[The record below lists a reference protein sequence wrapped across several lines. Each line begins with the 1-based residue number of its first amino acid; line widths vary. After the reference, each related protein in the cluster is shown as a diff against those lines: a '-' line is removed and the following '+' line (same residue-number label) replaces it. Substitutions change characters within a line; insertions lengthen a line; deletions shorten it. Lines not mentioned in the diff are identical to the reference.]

1 MNAYNGGM
9 SETKDNVIVRPAT
22 MDDLEDI
29 SHLAEQ
35 LGYPN
40 SLEDMQKRLQVILNN
55 PEQGVFVVDTAS
67 KIVAGYIH
75 AMKHV
80 FIEVDPLVDV
90 GGLVIDEQ
98 YRRQGLGK
106 ILLAAVE
113 SWAIEGGYQHIRLR
127 SNIIREA
134 SHQFYKNMGYSIN
147 KTQYS
152 FIKTLRE

>member
-1 MNAYNGGM
+1 M
-9 SETKDNVIVRPAT
+9 SETQNSVFVRRAD
-22 MDDLEDI
+22 MDDLADI
-29 SHLAEQ
+29 SRLAEQ

-40 SLEDMQKRLQVILNN
+40 SLEDMQKRLQVILSN
-55 PEQGVFVVDTAS
+55 PEQAVFVVDTAS
-67 KIVAGYIH
+67 KKVAGYIH
-75 AMKHV
+75 ALKHV
-80 FIEVDPLVDV
+80 FIEVDPVVDV

-113 SWAIEGGYQHIRLR
+113 SWTMEVGYKHIRLR

-134 SHQFYKNMGYSIN
+134 SHQFYKNMGFSIN